1 MRFPGFA
8 MTAMLS
14 ALSLPAGAQQ
24 LIHLGVAGGGV
35 FPVGKLDS
43 SFTSGRS
50 GLITLSLGPQDA
62 VFGVRLDYQYD
73 EFRGKTLDNTRIPD
87 FHVNSATA
95 NIVVPFRLG
104 YAKPYIIG
112 GYGRYPLHI
121 PGILKKETDWGGN
134 IGAGIGF
141 PIPGTTIGGFVEARY
156 HDVNRSDASP
166 YHFVPVTLGIL
177 F

>member
-1 MRFPGFA
+1 MKFRCFA

-14 ALSLPAGAQQ
+14 ALALPVGAQQ

-73 EFRGKTLDNTRIPD
+73 EFRGKTLNNTRIPD

-112 GYGRYPLHI
+112 GYGRYPLYI
-121 PGILKKETDWGGN
+121 PGILKKETDWGRKHRRGN
-134 IGAGIGF
+134 RFPDSGAR
-141 PIPGTTIGGFVEARY
+141 P
-156 HDVNRSDASP
+156 
-166 YHFVPVTLGIL
+166 
-177 F
+177 

>member
-1 MRFPGFA
+1 MKFRSLA
-8 MTAMLS
+8 MAILLS
-14 ALSLPAGAQQ
+14 GLASPVGAQQ

-43 SFTSGRS
+43 TFTSGRS
-50 GLITLSLGPQDA
+50 GLITVSLGPQDA
-62 VFGVRLDYQYD
+62 AFGVRLDYQYD
-73 EFRGKTLDNTRIPD
+73 EFRGKTVNNAKIPD

-95 NIVVPFRLG
+95 NVVIPFRLG

-112 GYGRYPLHI
+112 GYGRYPLLI

-134 IGAGIGF
+134 IGGGIGF
-141 PIPGTTIGGFVEARY
+141 PIPGTTIGGFVEVRY
-156 HDVNRSDASP
+156 HDVNRSNASS
-166 YHFVPVTLGIL
+166 YHFVPVTLGVL